1 MLLHWKDWDL
11 IWKNIRNTLAKY
23 CIAINWKQIFK
34 FEGICGFSDSNLNDD
49 KCWETQVIKKK
60 SSLRRIFSSSVK
72 YGMKRQIK
80 RGVVGEK
87 VCVYYSNYHIHHPQ
101 CHWCLSC
108 LSCVSCLSFSYSSVT
123 ITTVIIV
130 VTDIIIIMM
139 IS

>member
-11 IWKNIRNTLAKY
+11 IWKKSLNIRNTFAKY
-23 CIAINWKQIFK
+23 CIAINWKQIFE
-34 FEGICGFSDSNLNDD
+34 FEGICGFSDSNLSDD

-87 VCVYYSNYHIHHPQ
+87 VCVYYFNYHGHHHQYPRYLL
-101 CHWCLSC
+101 CLS
-108 LSCVSCLSFSYSSVT
+108 LSYSSVT